1 MPTGNMTGI
10 TRISKESIFSDMNHL
25 KVVTT
30 TSDQYAE
37 IFGFTEEEVFASM
50 DEMGLTDK
58 EEVKRW
64 YDGFT
69 FGSKTDI
76 YNPWSVLNYLDTG
89 KAGAYWANTSSNS
102 LIGKLVRE
110 GGKISSWI
118 LRNC

>member
-50 DEMGLTDK
+50 DEMELTDK

-76 YNPWSVLNYLDTG
+76 YNPWSVLNYPDTG